1 MGLKW
6 LQTSVTTKKV
16 LKRLLPWRGCV
27 PNDLNSYVS
36 WDVVTSLIGVDEI
49 LLDVINWNHRLR
61 THIVGRPTLR
71 RSQNVLWRLDM
82 CGTIAFRPSVA
93 PAAGQ
98 VAFILSEIGSVPL
111 SCISHWRSLSTNWIS
126 FGSQKLITGQ
136 SNWAFWRAGIVGV
149 IVIVVMERLQVVND
163 NVVALG

>member
-6 LQTSVTTKKV
+6 LQTSVTTKKL

-61 THIVGRPTLR
+61 THIVGRPTFW

-149 IVIVVMERLQVVND
+149 IVIVVMERLQVVNV

>member
-98 VAFILSEIGSVPL
+98 VAFIFSEIGSVPL

-149 IVIVVMERLQVVND
+149 IVIVVMERLQVVNV